1 MGKERMN
8 AFYGNQNIVALEL
21 HEIFGETA
29 VIRIDSFART
39 CVEGPLMSPARKHA
53 PIEFSF
59 NEPNVVVRT
68 NALKAAR
75 LAAFGTYQHYHVAIH
90 FHLGHL
96 RFPQVIESTNFPK
109 PHVALNHRK
118 R

>member
-21 HEIFGETA
+21 HGISGETA
-29 VIRIDSFART
+29 VTRIDSFARI
-39 CVEGPLMSPARKHA
+39 CVEGPLMSPARQHA
-53 PIEFSF
+53 AIEFSF
-59 NEPNVVVRT
+59 YEPNVVVRT
-68 NALKAAR
+68 TALKAAR
-75 LAAFGTYQHYHVAIH
+75 LAAFGTYQHDHVAIH

-96 RFPQVIESTNFPK
+96 RFPQVIESANFPK
-109 PHVALNHRK
+109 FHIALNHRK